1 VVDINRRRFLQ
12 AGAAVGV
19 GAMAGPFQGFLAGPT
34 PVSAHGRSRYGPL
47 GEAFDQ
53 RDGGYRLDLPAG
65 FSYRSFDVAR
75 QPWFG
80 LAALPGRPDE
90 MAAFAGPKRHTYYL
104 VRNHEQRSNEG
115 GAFGDPTKAYDPAA
129 AGGTTTVV
137 VDSEGNVSDGW
148 VSLNGTQY
156 NCAGGR
162 MPWGSW
168 LTCEERRPPW

>member
-34 PVSAHGRSRYGPL
+34 PVSAHGRSSYGPL

-80 LAALPGRPDE
+80 LAALPGRPDG
-90 MAAFAGPKRHTYYL
+90 MAAFAGRSGTRTTSCATTSSAATKAARSVIPRRPTTL
-104 VRNHEQRSNEG
+104 PRREVPQRSSST
-115 GAFGDPTKAYDPAA
+115 AKA
-129 AGGTTTVV
+129 TCQTV
-137 VDSEGNVSDGW
+137 
-148 VSLNGTQY
+148 
-156 NCAGGR
+156 GR
-162 MPWGSW
+162 
-168 LTCEERRPPW
+168 R